1 MSLDASTTEIVTSTT
16 TLSSSTSSSTPV
28 KVSVCDA
35 GHADAV
41 NVSVD
46 GDTVTSPVSA
56 DETDNTT
63 SEDGSMVRLTST
75 VYVEPYSATVLAG

>member
-1 MSLDASTTEIVTSTT
+1 MT
-16 TLSSSTSSSTPV
+16 
-28 KVSVCDA
+28 VSVCGV
-35 GHADAV
+35 GHADDV

-63 SEDGSMVRLTST
+63 PEDGSMVRLTST
-75 VYVEPYSATVLAG
+75 VYVAPYSATVLAG